1 MSKYRRNLIYQ
12 SKAEEASYDGM
23 AEVKD
28 MSNWVDNK
36 AWTYA
41 DGKSVVADWAGR
53 CCYPK
58 YIKLDPTKKYKIYF
72 NNDKNSVG
80 YSRFLN
86 ADKIIIKTV
95 QGTSV
100 VDVGTSY
107 IVVFSTSSLSN
118 TKTAWGTNYVINIL
132 EIL

>member
-1 MSKYRRNLIYQ
+1 MSKYWRNLIYQ

-28 MSNWVDNK
+28 MSNWVDNESCS
-36 AWTYA
+36 YA
-41 DGKSVVADWAGR
+41 DTTSKVISWSGR

-86 ADKIIIKTV
+86 ANKTIIKTV

-132 EIL
+132 EI

>member
-1 MSKYRRNLIYQ
+1 MSEYRRSIIKIKKSNDGGV
-12 SKAEEASYDGM
+12 AEA
-23 AEVKD
+23 KD

-41 DGKSVVADWAGR
+41 SGKSVVADWAGR

-80 YSRFLN
+80 FSRFLN
-86 ADKIIIKTV
+86 ADKTIIKTV

-132 EIL
+132 EI

>member
-1 MSKYRRNLIYQ
+1 MSEYRRSIIKIKKSNDGGV
-12 SKAEEASYDGM
+12 AEA
-23 AEVKD
+23 KD

-41 DGKSVVADWAGR
+41 SGKSVVADWAGR

-86 ADKIIIKTV
+86 ADKTIIKTV

-107 IVVFSTSSLSN
+107 IVVFSISSLSN

-132 EIL
+132 EI

>member
-1 MSKYRRNLIYQ
+1 MSEYRRSIIKIKKSNDGGV
-12 SKAEEASYDGM
+12 AEA
-23 AEVKD
+23 KD

-41 DGKSVVADWAGR
+41 GGKSVVADWAGR

-107 IVVFSTSSLSN
+107 IVVFSTISLSN
-118 TKTAWGTNYVINIL
+118 TKTAWGTNCVINIL
-132 EIL
+132 EI

>member
-1 MSKYRRNLIYQ
+1 MSEYRRSIIKIKKSNDGGV
-12 SKAEEASYDGM
+12 AEA
-23 AEVKD
+23 KD

-36 AWTYA
+36 SWTYA
-41 DGKSVVADWAGR
+41 HGNSVVADWAGR

-72 NNDKNSVG
+72 LNDKISVG

-107 IVVFSTSSLSN
+107 IVVFSTISLSN

-132 EIL
+132 EI

>member
-1 MSKYRRNLIYQ
+1 MSEYRRSIIKIKKSNDGGV
-12 SKAEEASYDGM
+12 AEA
-23 AEVKD
+23 KD

-41 DGKSVVADWAGR
+41 SGKSVVADWAGR

-86 ADKIIIKTV
+86 ADKTIIKTV

-132 EIL
+132 EI

>member
-12 SKAEEASYDGM
+12 SKAKEASYDGM

-28 MSNWVDNK
+28 MSNWVDNESWSYTDTTSK
-36 AWTYA
+36 VISW
-41 DGKSVVADWAGR
+41 SGR

-58 YIKLDPTKKYKIYF
+58 YIKLDPAKQYKIYF

-86 ADKIIIKTV
+86 ADKTIIKTV

-118 TKTAWGTNYVINIL
+118 TKTALGTNYVINIL
-132 EIL
+132 EI

>member
-1 MSKYRRNLIYQ
+1 MSEYRRFLMESSMKKSNDGGV
-12 SKAEEASYDGM
+12 AEA
-23 AEVKD
+23 KD

-41 DGKSVVADWAGR
+41 SGKSVVADWAGR

-86 ADKIIIKTV
+86 ADKTIIKTV

-132 EIL
+132 EI

>member
-1 MSKYRRNLIYQ
+1 MSEYRRSIIKIKKSNDGGV
-12 SKAEEASYDGM
+12 AEA
-23 AEVKD
+23 KD

-36 AWTYA
+36 VWTYA
-41 DGKSVVADWAGR
+41 SGKSVVADWAGR
-53 CCYPK
+53 CCYPQ

-72 NNDKNSVG
+72 NTDKNSVG

-86 ADKIIIKTV
+86 ADKTIIKTV

-132 EIL
+132 EI

>member
-1 MSKYRRNLIYQ
+1 MSEYRRSIIKIKKSNDGGV
-12 SKAEEASYDGM
+12 AEA
-23 AEVKD
+23 KD

-41 DGKSVVADWAGR
+41 SGKSVVTDWAGR

-86 ADKIIIKTV
+86 ADKTIIKTV

-118 TKTAWGTNYVINIL
+118 TKTAWGTNYVINI
-132 EIL
+132 IVVS

>member
-1 MSKYRRNLIYQ
+1 MSEYRRSIIKIKKSNDGGV
-12 SKAEEASYDGM
+12 AEA
-23 AEVKD
+23 KD

-41 DGKSVVADWAGR
+41 HGNSVVADWAGR

-72 NNDKNSVG
+72 NNDKKSVG

-86 ADKIIIKTV
+86 ADKTIIKTV

-107 IVVFSTSSLSN
+107 IVVFSTISLSN

>member
-1 MSKYRRNLIYQ
+1 MSEYRRSIIKIKKSNDGGV
-12 SKAEEASYDGM
+12 AEA
-23 AEVKD
+23 KD

-36 AWTYA
+36 AWTYGS
-41 DGKSVVADWAGR
+41 GKSVVADWAGR

-72 NNDKNSVG
+72 SNDKNSVG

-86 ADKIIIKTV
+86 ADKTIIKTV

-118 TKTAWGTNYVINIL
+118 TKTVWGTNYVINIL
-132 EIL
+132 EI

>member
-1 MSKYRRNLIYQ
+1 MSEYRRSIIKIKKSNDGGV
-12 SKAEEASYDGM
+12 AEA
-23 AEVKD
+23 KD

-41 DGKSVVADWAGR
+41 SGKQVVADWAGR

-80 YSRFLN
+80 FSRFLN

-132 EIL
+132 EI

>member
-23 AEVKD
+23 AEVRD
-28 MSNWVDNK
+28 MSNWVDNES
-36 AWTYA
+36 WSYA
-41 DGKSVVADWAGR
+41 DTTSKVISWSGR

-86 ADKIIIKTV
+86 ADKSIIKTV

-132 EIL
+132 EI